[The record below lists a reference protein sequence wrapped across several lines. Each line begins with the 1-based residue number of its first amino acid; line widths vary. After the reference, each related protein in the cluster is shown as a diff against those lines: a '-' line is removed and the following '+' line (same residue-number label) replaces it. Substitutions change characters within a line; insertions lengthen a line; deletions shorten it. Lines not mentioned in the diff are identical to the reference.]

1 LCRRVVESYCSQP
14 DKSLIYVTHRREEIP
29 QCVNRFMELD

>member
-1 LCRRVVESYCSQP
+1 VVESYCAQP

-29 QCVNRFMELD
+29 ACVDHYMELD